1 MKFSTN
7 SLPGTLVSVIYG
19 CQRSPPVIPSTYDQR
34 IVGTGDVYLDSE
46 LLWKRD
52 SYVLPILP
60 SFDRECLL
68 QSLHCMLAVWGDI
81 ICLLVQG
88 SQINRS
94 HICGLDLNN
103 KTQVLSWWKD
113 LEMERFGGELG
124 VFCIWRAVNCCGQGT
139 HSGRLFPRMLMPPI
153 RAKVHFLSL
162 WIWTNFVICI
172 NQ

>member
-1 MKFSTN
+1 MVARDHHQWFLPPMTRGLWELVTCIWIQNCYGRGIAMCFPFFPLLTGSAYCSLSTVCW
-7 SLPGTLVSVIYG
+7 LCG
-19 CQRSPPVIPSTYDQR
+19 R
-34 IVGTGDVYLDSE
+34 
-46 LLWKRD
+46 
-52 SYVLPILP
+52 
-60 SFDRECLL
+60 
-68 QSLHCMLAVWGDI
+68 DI